1 MSTEAN
7 VEAPVQQP
15 AEQPQKAKKKRR
27 VRKPTAKLG
36 LLTLPALAEE
46 LGLPLRWLRREVS
59 EGRLPTTDVGGRLL
73 FDPKRIARV
82 LQDRAF
88 SDNQYGERARR

>member
-1 MSTEAN
+1 MSLEAN
-7 VEAPVQQP
+7 VDAPVEQP
-15 AEQPQKAKKKRR
+15 AGEPQKAKKKRR

-59 EGRLPTTDVGGRLL
+59 QGNLPTTDVGGRLL
-73 FDPKRIARV
+73 FDPKRIAGV
-82 LQDRAF
+82 LKSRAY
-88 SDNQYGERARR
+88 SKNQYGEYPRD